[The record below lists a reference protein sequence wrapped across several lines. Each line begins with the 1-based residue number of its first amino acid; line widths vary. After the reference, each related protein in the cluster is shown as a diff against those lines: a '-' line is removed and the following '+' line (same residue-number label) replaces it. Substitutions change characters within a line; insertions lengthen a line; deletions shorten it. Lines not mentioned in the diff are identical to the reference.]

1 MQSANK
7 VVPMKSSGKTKSARK
22 KESVEKDDEWM
33 RFSKGEFKIASFQ
46 PLSENQKLAYHSAL
60 TENLTITTGPAGTGK
75 SYCGASA
82 AARHL
87 IDKSVSKIIITR
99 SPLPTG
105 QTAGFR
111 PGDTYE
117 KLMPYLMPLIHTLK
131 KVLKTE
137 NGSDG
142 FFNYLWEKR
151 IIEIQDL
158 ETIKGMTFDDTFLII
173 EEAQECDMEQLRN
186 LLTRS
191 SDSTY
196 IFVNGDTKQSN
207 KRLHDSALETYVNAF
222 LDFNKKLES
231 GELRIDGVG
240 IGEEYPDWVQPFNVI
255 QFTKADRNGRGK
267 FTRLM
272 LEVNDMYGI

>member
-1 MQSANK
+1 MQSANQ

-46 PLSENQKLAYHSAL
+46 PLSENQKLAYQSAL

-207 KRLHDSALETYVNAF
+207 KRLRDSALETYVNAF

>member
-22 KESVEKDDEWM
+22 KEGVEKDDEWM
-33 RFSKGEFKIASFQ
+33 RYSKGEFKIASFQ
-46 PLSENQKLAYHSAL
+46 PLSENQQLAYQSAL
-60 TENLTITTGPAGTGK
+60 TETLTVTTGPAGTGK

-87 IDKSVSKIIITR
+87 IDKTVSKIIITR

-117 KLMPYLMPLIHTLK
+117 KLMPYLMPLIQTLK

-207 KRLHDSALETYVNAF
+207 KRLRENALETYVNAF
-222 LDFNKKLES
+222 LDFNAKLEA
-231 GELRIDGVG
+231 GELRIDGVAP
-240 IGEEYPDWVQPFNVI
+240 GEEYPDWVQPFNVI
-255 QFTKADRNGRGK
+255 QFTKSDRNGRGK

-272 LEVNDMYGI
+272 LEVNDMYDI

>member
-7 VVPMKSSGKTKSARK
+7 VVTMKPTGKTKAARK
-22 KESVEKDDEWM
+22 KETIQKDDEWM
-33 RFSKGEFKIASFQ
+33 KFSKGEFKIAPFQ
-46 PLSENQKLAYHSAL
+46 GLSENQVDAYESAL
-60 TENLTITTGPAGTGK
+60 EERVTIAIGPAGTGK

-82 AARHL
+82 AAKHL
-87 IDKSVSKIIITR
+87 IDKTVSKIIICR

-117 KLMPYLMPLIHTLK
+117 KLMPYLNPLIQTFK

-137 NGSDG
+137 TGSDG

-173 EEAQECDMEQLRN
+173 EEAQECDMEQLKN
-186 LLTRS
+186 LLTRAADS
-191 SDSTY
+191 SY
-196 IFVNGDTKQSN
+196 IFVNGDIKQSN
-207 KRLHDSALETYVNAF
+207 KRLRDSALDKYVKSF
-222 LDFNKKLES
+222 RDFNDKLEA

-240 IGEEYPDWVQPFNVI
+240 IGDEYPSWVRPFSI
-255 QFTKADRNGRGK
+255 IEFDKSDRNGRGD

-272 LEVNDMYGI
+272 LEINDMYDI

>member
-1 MQSANK
+1 MQSATK
-7 VVPMKSSGKTKSARK
+7 VVSMKPAGKTKSARR
-22 KESVEKDDEWM
+22 KETVQKEDDWM
-33 RFSKGEFKIASFQ
+33 KFSKGDFRIAPFNG
-46 PLSENQKLAYHSAL
+46 LSENQNLAYQSAL
-60 TENLTITTGPAGTGK
+60 EENLTIAIGPAGTGK

-82 AARHL
+82 AAKLL
-87 IDKSVSKIIITR
+87 IDKVVSKIVITR

-117 KLMPYLMPLIHTLK
+117 KLMPYLMPLIQTLK
-131 KVLKTE
+131 KVLKTDT
-137 NGSDG
+137 GSDG

-173 EEAQECDMEQLRN
+173 EEAQECDMEQLKN
-186 LLTRS
+186 LLTRA

-196 IFVNGDTKQSN
+196 IFVNGDIKQPN
-207 KRLHDSALETYVNAF
+207 KRLRDSALEKYVQSF
-222 LDFNKKLES
+222 RDFNTKLEA
-231 GELRIDGVG
+231 GTLKIDGVG
-240 IGEEYPDWVQPFNVI
+240 VGDEYPEWVQPFSI
-255 QFTKADRNGRGK
+255 IEFDKSDRNGRGD

-272 LEVNDMYGI
+272 LEVNDLYNI

>member
-7 VVPMKSSGKTKSARK
+7 VVSMKPAGKNKSTRK
-22 KESVEKDDEWM
+22 KEAVQRDDDWM
-33 RFSKGEFKIASFQ
+33 KFSRGEFRIAPFNG
-46 PLSENQKLAYHSAL
+46 LSDNQILAYQSAL
-60 TENLTITTGPAGTGK
+60 ENRLTIAIGPAGTGK

-82 AARHL
+82 AAKHL
-87 IDKSVSKIIITR
+87 IDKTISKIIITR

-117 KLMPYLMPLIHTLK
+117 KLMPYLSPLISTFK

-137 NGSDG
+137 TGSDG

-158 ETIKGMTFDDTFLII
+158 ETVKGATFDDTFLII
-173 EEAQECDMEQLRN
+173 EEGQECDMEQLKN
-186 LLTRS
+186 LLTRA
-191 SDSTY
+191 SDSSF
-196 IFVNGDTKQSN
+196 IFVNGDLKQSN
-207 KRLHDSALETYVNAF
+207 KRLRDNALEKYVSSF
-222 LDFNKKLES
+222 RDFNQKLEE
-231 GELRIDGVG
+231 GTLRIDGVEVG
-240 IGEEYPDWVQPFNVI
+240 DEYPDWVQPFSI
-255 QFTKADRNGRGK
+255 IEFDKSDRNGRGD

-272 LEVNDMYGI
+272 LEVNDMYDI